1 MTQNGWQY
9 IIFHKHNITQQY
21 TSTEEKYSYMII
33 SLENRFVLGYFDQEA
48 TKQQGFNIVHRFKP
62 SDPEDTYLNL
72 VFSGVCVFVH

>member
-1 MTQNGWQY
+1 
-9 IIFHKHNITQQY
+9 
-21 TSTEEKYSYMII
+21 MII
-33 SLENRFVLGYFDQEA
+33 SLWNRFVLGYFDKEA